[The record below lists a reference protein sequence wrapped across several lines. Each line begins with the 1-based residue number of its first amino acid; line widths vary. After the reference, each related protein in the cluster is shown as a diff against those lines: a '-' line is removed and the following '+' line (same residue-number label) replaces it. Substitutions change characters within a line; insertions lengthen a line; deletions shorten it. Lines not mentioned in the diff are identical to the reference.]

1 MIFQKTKTYIFGLV
15 CLGSFVLGRSTAPKP
30 KPEYKIIDNSKSI
43 EKAIEDT
50 QRQMTQA
57 FQKQIVLEK
66 HTVKIKSGST
76 KTDVKE
82 VITFNKN
89 STENVNQKLQN
100 DIKTSN
106 KQTEEVKQQFT
117 GIDYTF
123 MVGRSLNNPNYDYIA
138 SIGVPLFAG
147 IKANA
152 GYEFQD
158 KKIFVGGTL
167 NF

>member
-1 MIFQKTKTYIFGLV
+1 MISQKAKITIFGLV
-15 CLGSFVLGRSTAPKP
+15 CFGSFIFGRSTAPKA
-30 KPEYKIIDNSKSI
+30 KPEIKIIDNSKSI

-50 QRQMTQA
+50 QKQMTQA
-57 FQKQIVLEK
+57 LQKQIVRET
-66 HTVKIKSGST
+66 HTVHSKSGNL

-89 STENVNQKLQN
+89 SVENVNQQMQS
-100 DIKTSN
+100 DIKLSN
-106 KQTEEVKQQFT
+106 TQTAEVKSNNT
-117 GIDYTF
+117 GIDYSF
-123 MVGRSLNNPNYDYIA
+123 MVGRALNNSHYDYIA

-158 KKIFVGGTL
+158 KKIFVGTTF